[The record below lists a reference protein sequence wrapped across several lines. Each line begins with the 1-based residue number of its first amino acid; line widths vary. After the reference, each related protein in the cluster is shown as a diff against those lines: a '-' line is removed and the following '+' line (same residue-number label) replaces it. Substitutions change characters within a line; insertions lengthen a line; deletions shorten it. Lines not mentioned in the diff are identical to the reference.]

1 MGLAETI
8 ILIASVVTSITV
20 VSTAIVTAYK
30 FIRKWDK
37 WVKQKDKHDIEQYVQ
52 ILRLVIMTPEMP
64 LSERISAGD
73 TYVNELHR
81 NGAVKQKYNE
91 LLQRFKM
98 EHLEEERVAHTG
110 KTGECC
116 LNCSVTQ
123 SCPTAWTV
131 APPGF
136 SVHGIL
142 QAKRLEWVAIPFSRG
157 YSQPRDPC

>member
-1 MGLAETI
+1 MNLIEIVI
-8 ILIASVVTSITV
+8 ITASVITSLTVIIT
-20 VSTAIVTAYK
+20 ALATAYK

-91 LLQRFKM
+91 LLQRFKN
-98 EHLEEERVAHTG
+98 EHLEG
-110 KTGECC
+110 
-116 LNCSVTQ
+116 
-123 SCPTAWTV
+123 
-131 APPGF
+131 
-136 SVHGIL
+136 
-142 QAKRLEWVAIPFSRG
+142 
-157 YSQPRDPC
+157 

>member
-1 MGLAETI
+1 MGLVEI
-8 ILIASVVTSITV
+8 IVLISSLITSITIII
-20 VSTAIVTAYK
+20 TAIVTAYR

-91 LLQRFKM
+91 LLQRFKT
-98 EHLEEERVAHTG
+98 EHLEE
-110 KTGECC
+110 
-116 LNCSVTQ
+116 
-123 SCPTAWTV
+123 
-131 APPGF
+131 
-136 SVHGIL
+136 
-142 QAKRLEWVAIPFSRG
+142 
-157 YSQPRDPC
+157 

>member
-1 MGLAETI
+1 MNLIEIVI
-8 ILIASVVTSITV
+8 ISASVITSSTVIIT
-20 VSTAIVTAYK
+20 ALATAYK

-91 LLQRFKM
+91 LLQRFKT
-98 EHLEEERVAHTG
+98 EHLEG
-110 KTGECC
+110 
-116 LNCSVTQ
+116 
-123 SCPTAWTV
+123 
-131 APPGF
+131 
-136 SVHGIL
+136 
-142 QAKRLEWVAIPFSRG
+142 
-157 YSQPRDPC
+157 

>member
-1 MGLAETI
+1 MNI
-8 ILIASVVTSITV
+8 IEIAVLVDSGITACTVIITTLVTG
-20 VSTAIVTAYK
+20 YK

-91 LLQRFKM
+91 LLHRFQE
-98 EHLEEERVAHTG
+98 EHKE
-110 KTGECC
+110 
-116 LNCSVTQ
+116 
-123 SCPTAWTV
+123 
-131 APPGF
+131 
-136 SVHGIL
+136 
-142 QAKRLEWVAIPFSRG
+142 
-157 YSQPRDPC
+157 

>member
-1 MGLAETI
+1 MNLIEIVI
-8 ILIASVVTSITV
+8 IAASVITA
-20 VSTAIVTAYK
+20 STVIITAVITAYK

-91 LLQRFKM
+91 LLQRFKN
-98 EHLEEERVAHTG
+98 EHLEE
-110 KTGECC
+110 
-116 LNCSVTQ
+116 
-123 SCPTAWTV
+123 
-131 APPGF
+131 
-136 SVHGIL
+136 
-142 QAKRLEWVAIPFSRG
+142 
-157 YSQPRDPC
+157 

>member
-1 MGLAETI
+1 MTLVEI
-8 ILIASVVTSITV
+8 IVLTASIITS
-20 VSTAIVTAYK
+20 VSVILTAVVTAYK

-91 LLQRFKM
+91 LLQKFKN
-98 EHLEEERVAHTG
+98 EHFEG
-110 KTGECC
+110 K
-116 LNCSVTQ
+116 
-123 SCPTAWTV
+123 
-131 APPGF
+131 
-136 SVHGIL
+136 
-142 QAKRLEWVAIPFSRG
+142 
-157 YSQPRDPC
+157 

>member
-1 MGLAETI
+1 MKLIEIVI
-8 ILIASVVTSITV
+8 ITASIITSSTVIIT
-20 VSTAIVTAYK
+20 ALVTAYK

-91 LLQRFKM
+91 LLQKFKT
-98 EHLEEERVAHTG
+98 EHLEE
-110 KTGECC
+110 
-116 LNCSVTQ
+116 
-123 SCPTAWTV
+123 
-131 APPGF
+131 
-136 SVHGIL
+136 
-142 QAKRLEWVAIPFSRG
+142 
-157 YSQPRDPC
+157 

>member
-1 MGLAETI
+1 MKLIEIVI
-8 ILIASVVTSITV
+8 ITASIITSSTVIIT
-20 VSTAIVTAYK
+20 ALVTAYK

-91 LLQRFKM
+91 LLARFKD
-98 EHLEEERVAHTG
+98 EHLEG
-110 KTGECC
+110 
-116 LNCSVTQ
+116 
-123 SCPTAWTV
+123 
-131 APPGF
+131 
-136 SVHGIL
+136 
-142 QAKRLEWVAIPFSRG
+142 
-157 YSQPRDPC
+157 